1 VNSFSDGRCQRPAR
15 SDGGRRN
22 RCQARQRAYPVVLG
36 RDYAGVVEHV
46 GAAVSGYQP
55 GDHVFGF
62 VLHANPAVKHGAWAE
77 LITITE
83 ELSIGP
89 APDGFDLAIAGAAPP
104 ARITAVTAVDAL
116 DLSEG
121 DVLLLAGATGAGR

>member
-55 GDHVFGF
+55 GDHVFRF
-62 VLHANPAVKHGAWAE
+62 VRHANPAKHGAWAE

-83 ELSIGP
+83 ELWIGP
-89 APDGFDLAIAGAAPP
+89 APDGVDLAIAGAAPL
-104 ARITAVTAVDAL
+104 AGINAVTAVDAL